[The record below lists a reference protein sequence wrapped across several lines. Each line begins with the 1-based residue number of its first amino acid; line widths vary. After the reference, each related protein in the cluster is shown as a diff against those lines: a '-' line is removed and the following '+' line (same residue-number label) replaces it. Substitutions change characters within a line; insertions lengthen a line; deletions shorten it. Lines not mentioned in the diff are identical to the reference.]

1 MSEALWICRGC
12 GEKNLER
19 TISSP
24 VSQEDVK
31 KILEKL
37 EEENQE
43 DSDTYRFIKSNEN
56 EIFVWG
62 TPNHTRGKKGFD
74 KLKDEGEGEYMYF
87 YGDGKHTYIG
97 IVSHVNDI
105 GGTEAIDNEINKFL
119 SETFWPND
127 KGKLWT
133 HIWFLKNVKTVSSIN
148 DPMNHIRNT
157 LNWDGIFKHKRTNED
172 GQKRTRIFESN
183 QDSIARLTDEIDKI
197 NSKDL
202 QELIDSLKSDS
213 TGEQNIVPINDRVT
227 KSYVHELLENKKQV
241 ILYGPPGTG
250 KTFISKEIATD
261 LLIKDDN

>member
-19 TISSP
+19 TIGSP
-24 VSQEDVK
+24 VSQENVK

-37 EEENQE
+37 EEENLE
-43 DSDTYRFIKSNEN
+43 DSDTYKFINSNEN

-74 KLKDEGEGEYMYF
+74 NLKDEGEEEYMYF
-87 YGDGKHTYIG
+87 YGGGEHTYVG

-105 GGTEAIDNEINKFL
+105 SKEDPTDNEINKFL

-127 KGKLWT
+127 EGELWT
-133 HIWFLKNVKTVSSIN
+133 HIWFLKNVKTVSNIN
-148 DPMNHIRNT
+148 NPINHIKKI
-157 LNWDGIFKHKRTNED
+157 LNWDDIFIQKKLDEA
-172 GQKRTRIFESN
+172 GQKRTRIFEN
-183 QDSIARLTDEIDKI
+183 NRDSIARLTDEIDKI
-197 NSKDL
+197 NGKDL

-213 TGEQNIVPINDRVT
+213 TGSNNIVVINNRVT
-227 KSYVHELLENKKQV
+227 KNYVHELLENKKQV